1 LDFNRDPV
9 YVHIDDPQKM
19 ASIKRLASQ
28 TAIYGIP
35 TILGRF
41 LQYAMVIPLT
51 RIFLP
56 PQYGII
62 SVYYAY
68 ASFLMVV
75 LTYGMET
82 AFFRFSEKETDKDS
96 VFSTGMISL
105 LLTSASFIFLAGLF
119 SGSISSWIGYPEH
132 REYTLWF
139 SWILGL
145 DAVVAIPFA
154 RLRSQNKAAWFATL
168 KMLNILT
175 NVGLTLFF
183 ILFCPWAWSSHASMK
198 PLLGLVYRPDWGIEY
213 VFIANLAASILTLLL
228 LLPMILR
235 MKWRLNNKLW
245 RKMLVY
251 ALPLLF
257 AGLAGMVNETF
268 DRLLLRYLLPMSK
281 EMAEAQVGIYSAC
294 YKISILITLFVQ
306 AYRFAAEP
314 FFFAHAKEKDSKLL
328 YARIMDYFI
337 ISLCTVFLLT
347 MLYLDDVILRLMIGN
362 KFREGRGVIPILM
375 MANIFLGVYY
385 NLSIWY
391 KLTGKTIWGAL
402 LSVTGAVITLALNF
416 WWIPLGPGHL
426 IHGYIG
432 SAWATFICYGSMM
445 VLAYLLGQI
454 YYPIPYNLKKSAG
467 YTGLALLLYAIS
479 TYINIP
485 HPASR
490 ILLHTG
496 LLLVFLL
503 TAFFI
508 EKPMPAKAS
517 D

>member
-1 LDFNRDPV
+1 
-9 YVHIDDPQKM
+9 M
-19 ASIKRLASQ
+19 SSIKRLAGQ
-28 TAIYGIP
+28 TVIYGVP

-41 LQYAMVIPLT
+41 LQYAMVIVLT

-82 AFFRFSEKETDKDS
+82 AFFRFSEKESDKDS

-105 LLTSASFIFLAGLF
+105 LLTSASFIFLSGVF

-145 DAVVAIPFA
+145 DALVAIPFA
-154 RLRSQNKAAWFATL
+154 RLRSQNKAAWFATV

-183 ILFCPWAWSSHASMK
+183 ILFCPWAWSTYASLK
-198 PLLGLVYRPDWGIEY
+198 PLLSLVYRPDWGIEY
-213 VFIANLAASILTLLL
+213 VFIANLAASILTLVLM
-228 LLPMILR
+228 LPMILR
-235 MKWRLNNKLW
+235 MKWRLNNELW
-245 RKMLVY
+245 SKMLVY

-268 DRLLLRYLLPMSK
+268 DRLMLRYLLPMSK

-328 YARIMDYFI
+328 YARIMNYFI
-337 ISLCTVFLLT
+337 IALCTVFLLT

-391 KLTGKTIWGAL
+391 KLTGKTIWGAM
-402 LSVTGAVITLALNF
+402 LSVMGAVITLALNF
-416 WWIPLGPGHL
+416 WWIPLGPDHL

-432 SAWATFICYGSMM
+432 SAWATFICYGAMM
-445 VLAYLLGQI
+445 VVAYLLGQT
-454 YYPIPYNLKKSAG
+454 YYPVPYNLKKFAG
-467 YTGLALLLYAIS
+467 YLVFALLIYFIS
-479 TYINIP
+479 ANVHVLHLIP
-485 HPASR
+485 RLAFN
-490 ILLHTG
+490 TG
-496 LLLVFLL
+496 LLLLFLL
-503 TAFFI
+503 TAFFV
-508 EKPMPAKAS
+508 EKPGLLKAS

>member
-1 LDFNRDPV
+1 
-9 YVHIDDPQKM
+9 M